1 MPIWSVAMNMSDF
14 LDLIYKTDLKPHL
27 WSSTLEWLSTQRA
40 NDRHKDYVDGQLT
53 TFDPM

>member
-1 MPIWSVAMNMSDF
+1 MNMLDF
-14 LDLIYKTDLKPHL
+14 LDLFYKTDLKPHL
-27 WSSTLEWLSTQRA
+27 WSSALEWLSTQRA